1 MSDTVLV
8 AIISGAV
15 SLIINFGTKW
25 LDKKNGLA
33 KDINT
38 LAKDIKDIKAD
49 VADLKSND
57 QVNGDMIYQM
67 LDHLST
73 ENNTGEMARALKQYN
88 DYFRHS

>member
-1 MSDTVLV
+1 MSDAILV
-8 AIISGAV
+8 AIISGVV
-15 SLIINFGTKW
+15 SLLINFGSKW

-38 LAKDIKDIKAD
+38 LAKDIKEIKAD

-67 LDHLST
+67 LDHLAT

>member
-1 MSDTVLV
+1 MSDAVLV
-8 AIISGAV
+8 AIISGVV
-15 SLIINFGTKW
+15 SLLINFGSKW

-38 LAKDIKDIKAD
+38 LAKDIKEIKAD